1 MGLSLVRS
9 PDLSIRR
16 PNRKIQQQ
24 NQRVTMANTTE
35 LGKFTVPL
43 GGQQIELQQID
54 HAEGG
59 MSMLRV
65 RIREGKRFTIFD
77 IDAATATRW
86 ADAMQQWARE
96 QK

>member
-1 MGLSLVRS
+1 MA
-9 PDLSIRR
+9 
-16 PNRKIQQQ
+16 KI
-24 NQRVTMANTTE
+24 TE
-35 LGKFTVPL
+35 LSNIRVPL

-77 IDAATATRW
+77 IDPATA
-86 ADAMQQWARE
+86 AQWAE
-96 QK
+96 TMHHWASTQGNK